1 MGDRCD
7 FEFRM
12 CGESSLLK
20 KLYDGHVRSI
30 NKNFLEAVEGF
41 ENIAEGGVRP
51 QFSRVLADAGKN
63 QRSIDQAWRSC
74 KGSLYEYAICRALD
88 EILTGDTSLAQ
99 RIDIIHGSKLS
110 VYKKQLVIRNW
121 SDILPDADFAI
132 INKKCGKVV
141 AVLSC
146 KTSLRERLTE
156 TAFWARELK
165 PKGIDV
171 IFITTDK
178 DEEITAEVNRYI
190 VMHVL
195 DYTVITDPQR
205 YNKIVYEWRRSY
217 GNKPD
222 FNIKINKL
230 LKFIDIIPLLQQY
243 AIKCEGG

>member
-1 MGDRCD
+1 M
-7 FEFRM
+7 
-12 CGESSLLK
+12 
-20 KLYDGHVRSI
+20 
-30 NKNFLEAVEGF
+30 
-41 ENIAEGGVRP
+41 
-51 QFSRVLADAGKN
+51 
-63 QRSIDQAWRSC
+63 
-74 KGSLYEYAICRALD
+74 D

-110 VYKKQLVIRNW
+110 VFKKQLVIRNW

-132 INKKCGKVV
+132 INRKCGRVV

-178 DEEITAEVNRYI
+178 DGEITAEVNRYI
-190 VMHVL
+190 VLHVL

-205 YNKIVYEWRRSY
+205 YNEIVYEWRRSY
-217 GNKPD
+217 GSKPD
-222 FNIKINKL
+222 FNIKISKL
-230 LKFIDIIPLLQQY
+230 LKFTDIIPLLQQY

>member
-1 MGDRCD
+1 M
-7 FEFRM
+7 
-12 CGESSLLK
+12 LK
-20 KLYDGHVRSI
+20 KLYDGYVKSS
-30 NKNFLEAVEGF
+30 NKNFIEAVELF
-41 ENIAEGGVRP
+41 ENIAEGGVRL
-51 QFSRVLADAGKN
+51 QFSRILAGAGKN

-74 KGSLYEYAICRALD
+74 KGSLYEYAICRALN

-99 RIDIIHGSKLS
+99 RIDIIHGSKLDI
-110 VYKKQLVIRNW
+110 YARKQLVIRNW

-165 PKGIDV
+165 PKGIDI

-205 YNKIVYEWRRSY
+205 YDKIIDEWRRSY

-230 LKFIDIIPLLQQY
+230 LKFIDIISLLRQY
-243 AIKCEGG
+243 AIECEDG

>member
-1 MGDRCD
+1 
-7 FEFRM
+7 M

-20 KLYDGHVRSI
+20 KLYDGYVKSS
-30 NKNFLEAVEGF
+30 NKNFIEAVELF
-41 ENIAEGGVRP
+41 ENIAEGGVRL
-51 QFSRVLADAGKN
+51 QFSRILAGAGKN

-74 KGSLYEYAICRALD
+74 KGSLYEYAICRALN

-99 RIDIIHGSKLS
+99 RIDIIHGSKLDI
-110 VYKKQLVIRNW
+110 YARKQLVIRNW

-165 PKGIDV
+165 PKGIDI

-205 YNKIVYEWRRSY
+205 YDKIIDEWRRSY

-230 LKFIDIIPLLQQY
+230 LKFIDIISLLRQY
-243 AIKCEGG
+243 AIECEDG

>member
-1 MGDRCD
+1 
-7 FEFRM
+7 
-12 CGESSLLK
+12 
-20 KLYDGHVRSI
+20 
-30 NKNFLEAVEGF
+30 
-41 ENIAEGGVRP
+41 
-51 QFSRVLADAGKN
+51 
-63 QRSIDQAWRSC
+63 
-74 KGSLYEYAICRALD
+74 LD
-88 EILTGDTSLAQ
+88 EILTRDTSLSQ

-110 VYKKQLVIRNW
+110 AYKKQLVIRNW

-195 DYTVITDPQR
+195 DYTAVTDPQR
-205 YNKIVYEWRRSY
+205 YNRIVHEWRRSY
-217 GNKPD
+217 GSKPD
-222 FNIKINKL
+222 FNSRISKL
-230 LKFIDIIPLLQQY
+230 LRFIDIIPLLQQY
-243 AIKCEGG
+243 AVKCEGG